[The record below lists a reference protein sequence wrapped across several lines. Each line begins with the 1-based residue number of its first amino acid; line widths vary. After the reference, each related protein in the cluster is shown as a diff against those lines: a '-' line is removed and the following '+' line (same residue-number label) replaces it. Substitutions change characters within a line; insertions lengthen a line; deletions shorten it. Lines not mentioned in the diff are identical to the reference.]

1 MSQINI
7 HDKNSFQNE
16 NIHVKFPI
24 LNVINVKMY
33 NMYDKNYTLKRN
45 ELIKYISLLQPVKN
59 KPPPANK
66 PHPISQI
73 VDDTREE

>member
-24 LNVINVKMY
+24 LNVINVKTY
-33 NMYDKNYTLKRN
+33 NVYDKNYTLKRN
-45 ELIKYISLLQPVKN
+45 ELIK
-59 KPPPANK
+59 
-66 PHPISQI
+66 
-73 VDDTREE
+73 